1 MSEFQEATPF
11 FRNDEFG
18 RWRGDAGGVV
28 PFGRRRR
35 PGMFLLGLEE
45 PAPGVGQQPSQTTA
59 GCERAYAS
67 YAW

>member
-1 MSEFQEATPF
+1 MT
-11 FRNDEFG
+11 NDEFG
-18 RWRGDAGGVV
+18 RRLGDAGGVV
-28 PFGRRRR
+28 PFGRRT
-35 PGMFLLGLEE
+35 GMFLLGLEE